1 MKGVVVE
8 PVRIDSCGAPITILE
23 DQLDLDNTL
32 YLFPLVT
39 LCIGRAVKRIKMVNE
54 SMSLGELTGRAYAR
68 GLPAVKVRL
77 LLCHEVG
84 FS

>member
-8 PVRIDSCGAPITILE
+8 PVRIDSCGAPITIRAD

-39 LCIGRAVKRIKMVNE
+39 LPLDE
-54 SMSLGELTGRAYAR
+54 Q
-68 GLPAVKVRL
+68 
-77 LLCHEVG
+77 
-84 FS
+84 